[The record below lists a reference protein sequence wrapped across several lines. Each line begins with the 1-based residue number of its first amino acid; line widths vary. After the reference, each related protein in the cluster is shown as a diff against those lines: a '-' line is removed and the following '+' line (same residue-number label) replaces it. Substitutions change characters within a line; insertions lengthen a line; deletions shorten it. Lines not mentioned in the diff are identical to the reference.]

1 MHYNYKAAWAVI
13 GGTNLP
19 KDTQPI
25 ELYRSEQCRFVL
37 TNSPDI
43 LLADIDRGSAVGR
56 LMLKGLVGQAGTANF
71 ADALEAEV
79 DEIKAERAKSV
90 GAQTVLVV
98 EANGE
103 IDAAINEPFREHED
117 FIVTFDAV
125 NKQAVA
131 RIHQSEIQAMK
142 LAVAFESETPSR
154 FASLGEGTYLTN
166 EAGKIVYSISFTMS
180 GDLTVSSAM
189 SVEGADRIS
198 ERYAMLQ
205 RAGDLESVERLFSQ
219 MSDYGTDRLK
229 AFLSGWAA
237 LEILIAKAFKSYEH
251 AFLSPLANAAQPTL
265 RERFLNRIKDVMKD
279 KYRLTDKFLAVAAVL
294 FPDAPDK
301 EIQEDFKQF
310 SKLKQLRDSISHGDE
325 FTERDL
331 PVHEL
336 AKLLRKYVLAHVA
349 TPNHTLNADAP
360 KSGAPVS

>member
-1 MHYNYKAAWAVI
+1 MMHYNYKAAWAVI

-166 EAGKIVYSISFTMS
+166 EAGKIVYSINFTMS
-180 GDLTVSSAM
+180 ADLT
-189 SVEGADRIS
+189 EG
-198 ERYAMLQ
+198 
-205 RAGDLESVERLFSQ
+205 GES
-219 MSDYGTDRLK
+219 
-229 AFLSGWAA
+229 
-237 LEILIAKAFKSYEH
+237 
-251 AFLSPLANAAQPTL
+251 
-265 RERFLNRIKDVMKD
+265 
-279 KYRLTDKFLAVAAVL
+279 
-294 FPDAPDK
+294 
-301 EIQEDFKQF
+301 
-310 SKLKQLRDSISHGDE
+310 
-325 FTERDL
+325 
-331 PVHEL
+331 
-336 AKLLRKYVLAHVA
+336 
-349 TPNHTLNADAP
+349 
-360 KSGAPVS
+360 